1 LAQGLQHSGTT
12 TQPVAPHGW
21 DAIKKFYG
29 WDKFVRRYPTPN
41 ALKAALP
48 KEWEPQLVL
57 VRAPAGVSFYFDRD
71 GDGMRD
77 AGEDMRGIRVHAL
90 AAPSLERV
98 LVEVRDA
105 GLWRFVEC
113 CSGGYAFRLQRNSF
127 EKVSMHALAAVD
139 FDAEEN
145 AQGVDP
151 AETQLGS
158 PEGLRVVRI
167 FQKHGWTWGGGFSNP
182 DAMHFQ
188 FGSGY

>member
-1 LAQGLQHSGTT
+1 LAQGLQHSST
-12 TQPVAPHGW
+12 PLVAPHGW

-29 WDKFVRRYPTPN
+29 WDKLVRKYPTPN
-41 ALKAALP
+41 ALKSALP
-48 KEWEPQLVL
+48 KEWEPLLVL

-77 AGEDMRGIRVHAL
+77 ADENMRGIRVHAL
-90 AAPSLERV
+90 AAPSLEAI
-98 LVEVRDA
+98 LHEVRDA

-113 CSGGYAFRLQRNSF
+113 CSGGYAYRPQRGSF
-127 EKVSMHALAAVD
+127 EKVSMHALAAAD

-145 AQGVDP
+145 AQGVPPD
-151 AETQLGS
+151 ETALGS

-167 FQKHGWTWGGGFSNP
+167 FQKHGWKWGGEFSNP

-188 FGSGY
+188 YGTGH